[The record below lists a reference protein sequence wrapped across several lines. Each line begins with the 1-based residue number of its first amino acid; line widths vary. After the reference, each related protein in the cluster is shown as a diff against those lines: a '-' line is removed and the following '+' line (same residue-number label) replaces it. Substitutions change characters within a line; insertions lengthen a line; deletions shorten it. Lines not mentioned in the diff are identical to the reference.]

1 MPDALYRA
9 EVNAMRR
16 FKGIKEAHTLEVFIL
31 CSRISI
37 DIKWDKSPSSSQV
50 SNRIKLHEALERDRC
65 WELPAVASRST
76 YPVT

>member
-37 DIKWDKSPSSSQV
+37 DIKWDKSPSSPQV
-50 SNRIKLHEALERDRC
+50 SNRIKLQPWKGTDVGSSQPLLQDR
-65 WELPAVASRST
+65 RT
-76 YPVT
+76 Q